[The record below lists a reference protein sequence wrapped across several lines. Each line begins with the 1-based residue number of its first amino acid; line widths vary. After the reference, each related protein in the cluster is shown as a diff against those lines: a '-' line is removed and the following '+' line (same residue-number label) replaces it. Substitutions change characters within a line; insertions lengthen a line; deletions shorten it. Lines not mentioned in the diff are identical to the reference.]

1 MPNGIPGC
9 FIYYGIIHFMFTIT
23 RDESTGKWVA
33 VLDMDGYKDTAIAD
47 RPGCAIR
54 DVLNRMQY
62 TMGQPSGDLVIEITG
77 W

>member
-1 MPNGIPGC
+1 MLKVIKNKE
-9 FIYYGIIHFMFTIT
+9 TN
-23 RDESTGKWVA
+23 KWTA
-33 VLDMDGYKDTAIAD
+33 VLNFEGYKDTATAD

-62 TMGQPSGDLVIEITG
+62 TMGPPSDDLEISIEG